1 MVKSI
6 HFQFGKEPV
15 IYAGDLKNEDAVI
28 EGLLV
33 QKDPTN
39 EAIEEEDG
47 PGVRNVIEN
56 SEAVAVYICEFTKAS
71 SMVLVSYINSNA

>member
-28 EGLLV
+28 EWLLV

-56 SEAVAVYICEFTKAS
+56 SEAVAVYICELI
-71 SMVLVSYINSNA
+71 VL